1 MLKYISVLFHIVMHS
16 TLEYHVIFTH
26 DMICIFHI
34 AQINNEHRNITFCK
48 TVNLL
53 GYLSIKIRSIKKIY
67 ILAE

>member
-26 DMICIFHI
+26 IIILICIFHI

-53 GYLSIKIRSIKKIY
+53 GYLSIKIRSKIY